1 MFQTI
6 QIFPFIVLTLLQTA
20 AHGSVVVP
28 PSPYGPVPTER
39 QLAWH
44 KMEFYGFVHFTV
56 NTFTDKEWGYG
67 DEAESLFNPTDFSAK
82 QIVQTAKAAGMKLSL
97 IHISEPTRPY

>member
-1 MFQTI
+1 MKLFRGI
-6 QIFPFIVLTLLQTA
+6 AFSLLLTT
-20 AHGSVVVP
+20 AHGSVVAP
-28 PSPYGPVPTER
+28 PPPYGPVPTER

-82 QIVQTAKAAGMKLSL
+82 QIVQTAKAAGMTWSFTVSF
-97 IHISEPTRPY
+97 ISP